1 MPKIVVKNGEEKH
14 GIEFRVYGT
23 RVGFEQSIED
33 YYIEFNVAVI
43 VGFSFSTKTIVFN
56 KTVKATGK
64 VRHSYTGI
72 QDERLYYTYLD
83 TLNREESYILIF
95 SIQLGNNGKN
105 FAILTDEMNGN
116 VYDYGNYVLSNFG
129 NKSIQ
134 EIVEE
139 DGAIA
144 MIGPDMNLEG
154 KLLLAKNIQFLPV
167 TPESCSIHT
176 VDIKINN
183 VTIEKEISCYRR
195 SPNICDQLG
204 LEEYNKQN
212 KAFSELLEL
221 YEKCPCYNWEPRPPS
236 ITDDRLNV
244 PPGAR
249 NKRNVKNDTLL
260 GTRDAEGLVYGCE
273 DARYFVLGDIALRGD
288 DILQEIERQRKCK
301 F

>member
-1 MPKIVVKNGEEKH
+1 
-14 GIEFRVYGT
+14 
-23 RVGFEQSIED
+23 
-33 YYIEFNVAVI
+33 
-43 VGFSFSTKTIVFN
+43 
-56 KTVKATGK
+56 
-64 VRHSYTGI
+64 
-72 QDERLYYTYLD
+72 
-83 TLNREESYILIF
+83 
-95 SIQLGNNGKN
+95 
-105 FAILTDEMNGN
+105 MNGN
-116 VYDYGNYVLSNFG
+116 VYDYGNYVLTNFG

-167 TPESCSIHT
+167 TNESCSIHT

-183 VTIEKEISCYRR
+183 VTIEKEISCYKR

-221 YEKCPCYNWEPRPPS
+221 FVKCPCYTWEPRPPS

-244 PPGAR
+244 PHKAR
-249 NKRNVKNDTLL
+249 GKRNVKNDTLL

-273 DARYFVLGDIALRGD
+273 DARYFVLGDIALRYD
-288 DILQEIERQRKCK
+288 DILQEIERQRKCCK
-301 F
+301 